1 MSVSGTLSK
10 KSPLILVCLAFMFK
24 NGNSFDAF
32 HVYRIRALPPR
43 RHSLK
48 GLGAFT

>member
-32 HVYRIRALPPR
+32 HVYRALPPR

-48 GLGAFT
+48 GFGAFT